1 LRKASLTAVDNTL
14 SELEKITAHLITNLN
29 ILIHLQI
36 LAAALAELER
46 GPRGGDIIL
55 IRATDLMRLV
65 HELSQITDVEKHRES
80 LMTIET
86 SVKYVIELNKLQNHI
101 SPLRRSVGWMISMFM
116 LCSLSFSKLLSI
128 VFRVSLL
135 AFAVA
140 AMSRSASPM
149 LNPLL
154 FSSS

>member
-1 LRKASLTAVDNTL
+1 LLTAVDNTL

-36 LAAALAELER
+36 LAAAVAELER

-55 IRATDLMRLV
+55 IHATDLMRLV

-86 SVKYVIELNKLQNHI
+86 SVKYVIELDKPQNHI
-101 SPLRRSVGWMISMFM
+101 YRLLRLCNPDRCCPISIDC
-116 LCSLSFSKLLSI
+116 LSGEGLHSLCLVCSLTI
-128 VFRVSLL
+128 WQCGL
-135 AFAVA
+135 ACPFHNIRYHPFYVC
-140 AMSRSASPM
+140 
-149 LNPLL
+149 
-154 FSSS
+154 